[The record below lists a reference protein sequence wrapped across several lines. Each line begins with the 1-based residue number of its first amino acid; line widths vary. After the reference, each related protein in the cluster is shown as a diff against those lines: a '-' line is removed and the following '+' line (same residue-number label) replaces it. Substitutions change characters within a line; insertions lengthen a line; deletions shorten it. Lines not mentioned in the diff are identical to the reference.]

1 VTRVLLVDDHE
12 VVRCGLREILLE
24 SFPGARIGEASDATA
39 ALELLAREQWDVALI
54 DLTLPGRDGL
64 FVLEAV
70 VRSRPRLP
78 ALVLSVHPEEEFAVR
93 CLQLGAAGYLTK
105 DSAAE
110 EMTAAVNK
118 ALSGGRYISASLA
131 ERLAGLVAGDVALPS
146 HQALSARELEVL
158 RLVAGGFSLKR
169 IAARLDLSQKT
180 IATYRARIT
189 VKLDLSTNIEL
200 TRYAMRHKLVE

>member
-1 VTRVLLVDDHE
+1 
-12 VVRCGLREILLE
+12 
-24 SFPGARIGEASDATA
+24 
-39 ALELLAREQWDVALI
+39 
-54 DLTLPGRDGL
+54 
-64 FVLEAV
+64 
-70 VRSRPRLP
+70 
-78 ALVLSVHPEEEFAVR
+78 LSVHPEEEFAVR

-118 ALSGGRYISASLA
+118 ALSGGRYVSASLA
-131 ERLAGLVAGDVALPS
+131 ERLAAVVAGDAPPPL
-146 HQALSARELEVL
+146 HGALSARELEVL

-180 IATYRARIT
+180 VATYRARIT
-189 VKLDLSTNIEL
+189 VKLALSTNVEL